1 MTKKTL
7 PILFLGMVIIASF
20 SFGYLGRKSKQSE
33 AHRIL
38 YYQDPMHPSY
48 RSDKPGIAPDCGMDL
63 VPVYADDVEKSLS
76 SKQGSAPGEVEIDS
90 GVQQL
95 YGIRLATVEKDSGQ
109 ETIRVFARVQP
120 DETKVFH
127 VNFGTDGFVKETH
140 DDAIGNHVSKDQHL
154 AVVYSPDFLAVAGG
168 YLAANERTPGAS
180 NSARDNS
187 ASTAAAY
194 GAATA
199 QARADRLLDLGMS
212 ESQIDE
218 MSKERKLPENVYV
231 VSPIDGFIVSRNI
244 SSGMRFERHVDLYTI
259 ADLRHVWI
267 VAELF
272 GKDAQLFRPG
282 AKARITRPDTG
293 ENFIATVSNVLP
305 EVDPVTHSLKTRLEA
320 DNPHFTLRPNMFV
333 TVELP
338 VSLPAGLTVPSDAL
352 LDSGNSKRV
361 FIQTAPGRFEPRVVE
376 TGWRLNERVQIVKGL
391 HEGETVVSSGT
402 FLVDSESRLQLAHDS
417 RTNPIGSASR
427 EQSEMQHRGN

>member
-7 PILFLGMVIIASF
+7 PILVLGMVIIASF
-20 SFGYLGRKSKQSE
+20 SFGYLGRRSRQSE
-33 AHRIL
+33 TRRIL

-63 VPVYADDVEKSLS
+63 VPVYANDVEKPLS
-76 SKQGSAPGEVEIDS
+76 SNQGSALGEVEIDS

-109 ETIRVFARVQP
+109 ETIRVFARVEP
-120 DETKVFH
+120 DETRVFH

-168 YLAANERTPGAS
+168 YLAANERTPGAP

-187 ASTAAAY
+187 ASTAAY
-194 GAATA
+194 GAASA
-199 QARADRLLDLGMS
+199 QARADRLRDLGMS
-212 ESQIDE
+212 DSQINE

-231 VSPIDGFIVSRNI
+231 VSPVDGFILSRNI
-244 SSGMRFERHVDLYTI
+244 SPGMRFERHADLYTI

-272 GKDAQLFRPG
+272 GKDAQTFRPG

-293 ENFIATVSNVLP
+293 ENFIATVSKVLP

-352 LDSGNSKRV
+352 LDSGKSKRV
-361 FIQTAPGRFEPRVVE
+361 FIQTAPGHFEPRVVE

-391 HEGETVVSSGT
+391 HEGETVVSSGI

-427 EQSEMQHRGN
+427 EQSEMGHRVN